1 MFLCLQEEEIKAMQ
15 LKTNMNNDDL
25 PLKDEWDRLVAKR
38 DYGVG
43 RRTRYGMRK
52 WEMGRK
58 EKGPGTGKE
67 EISGG
72 NIHGIMIT
80 ST

>member
-58 EKGPGTGKE
+58 EKGGAGKE
-67 EISGG
+67 EISGR

-80 ST
+80 SI